1 MALYNHALN
10 ISVMKMSR
18 GKKLDLFIGAEID
31 NGWVQVQTP
40 QKTKIST
47 EILEPSQHFLK
58 FQREKRRGKVVTLV
72 GEFQL
77 KKEDASVMLKLL
89 KKKIGCGGK
98 YQDNWMEFQ
107 GELQEKL
114 RELLKAE
121 GFRFKNN
128 K

>member
-1 MALYNHALN
+1 
-10 ISVMKMSR
+10 MSR
-18 GKKLDLFIGAEID
+18 GKKLDLFIGADID
-31 NGWVQVQTP
+31 DSWAQVQSP
-40 QKTKIST
+40 RKTTISN
-47 EILEPSQHFLK
+47 EILEPSKHFLK

-77 KKEDASVMLKLL
+77 TKEDANAVLKLL

-114 RELLKAE
+114 RELLQTE
-121 GFRFKNN
+121 GFRFKN
-128 K
+128 KAK